1 MDSYYLKFVLTMNMI
16 EWFVNHC
23 YEILITITCLWTN
36 ERNIIGELQEL
47 DLLYQ
52 AVFSGVHLIYY
63 LFKGSILVKFFT

>member
-23 YEILITITCLWTN
+23 YEILIAITCLWTN

-47 DLLYQ
+47 D
-52 AVFSGVHLIYY
+52 
-63 LFKGSILVKFFT
+63 